1 MRNAV
6 DDDDK
11 LFSTASQ
18 RLSPPAESQRRIEF
32 STVSPARPS
41 VWALPLTDQMQ
52 GRGGVTSVVQGQGL
66 QPRREKSDSCMLW
79 NYAPAAAS
87 SIWTHQALSV
97 PHLARASPRIFQ
109 APFEHLSGSAFG
121 SGGGLHGNGM
131 TA

>member
-6 DDDDK
+6 DDDDR

-66 QPRREKSDSCMLW
+66 QPRREKSDSCTLW
-79 NYAPAAAS
+79 NSFPLQLAVFGRIKPSVFRSLLAPHLIPSKLYS
-87 SIWTHQALSV
+87 SISAGQLSDQG
-97 PHLARASPRIFQ
+97 A
-109 APFEHLSGSAFG
+109 GSMNMA
-121 SGGGLHGNGM
+121 
-131 TA
+131 